1 MARATRSGS
10 GVDNALLFLCL
21 LLSGIVLVLP
31 GELRDRAASALR
43 RTAAAPLVDL
53 QRRAELSRAAFVTYD
68 QRTNAQGR
76 LAQRALAAE
85 SLESENAH
93 LRQLLGLADRLDW
106 GFVAAEA
113 IPNQPATELVAQ
125 QIVTTLAVTAGG
137 QAGITPFTP
146 VVTAD
151 GLVGMVKTV
160 DPGQSLV
167 ITYSDPDFR
176 VSAMTAD
183 RSAFGIVQPHLGTGA
198 ERGLLEMRGVP
209 FRSPLQPGQPIV
221 SSGLGATYPAGI
233 PVGSV

>member
-10 GVDNALLFLCL
+10 GVDNALLFVCL

-53 QRRAELSRAAFVTYD
+53 QRRAELSRAAFVTYE

-76 LAQRALAAE
+76 VAQRALAAE

-113 IPNQPATELVAQ
+113 IPNQ
-125 QIVTTLAVTAGG
+125 
-137 QAGITPFTP
+137 
-146 VVTAD
+146 
-151 GLVGMVKTV
+151 
-160 DPGQSLV
+160 
-167 ITYSDPDFR
+167 
-176 VSAMTAD
+176 
-183 RSAFGIVQPHLGTGA
+183 
-198 ERGLLEMRGVP
+198 
-209 FRSPLQPGQPIV
+209 
-221 SSGLGATYPAGI
+221 
-233 PVGSV
+233 